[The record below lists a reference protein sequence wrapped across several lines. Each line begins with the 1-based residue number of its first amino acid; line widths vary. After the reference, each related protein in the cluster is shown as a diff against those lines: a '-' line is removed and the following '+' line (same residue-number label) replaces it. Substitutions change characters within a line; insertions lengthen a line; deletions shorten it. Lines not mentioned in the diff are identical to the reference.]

1 MGMLTFREKKEEE
14 NEKNK
19 MNLQEQDFQVLLH
32 PNYLFPHSTSPS
44 FSSAIKKTILDQS
57 ESFSSSCATNISSNF
72 NQSIQLTDYKNDLIH
87 QSLKPPPKDFT
98 SPNLCKS
105 IQKDVTRKYQR
116 SISSKTHSRRNRE
129 NLCISSIEN
138 IIIKTNYND
147 VDYVNSFSRNEEI
160 RNTYLKKL
168 INKNILSQKN
178 KTHNTLFIFDWDDT
192 LLCTSY
198 LSPGGYFN
206 ENKKLNK
213 KEQYKISISEE
224 YVYQILSKSLEK
236 GEVYII
242 TNSGPGWVEFSC
254 NKFYPKVF
262 PLLNVI
268 TIISA
273 RGLYER
279 QYPGDTKLWKLLA
292 FKNIANDFNKELI
305 TNIICVGD
313 NIIEIEAGHTL
324 SEKFNKAYIKTV
336 KFREK
341 SKIEELNKELKL
353 ICQQFNEIYSTVKNL
368 KIRVEKRKKDEFTS

>member
-1 MGMLTFREKKEEE
+1 MGMLGFRENKEEE
-14 NEKNK
+14 NEKTQMK
-19 MNLQEQDFQVLLH
+19 FQEQEFQALFQ

-44 FSSAIKKTILDQS
+44 FPSAVKKTILDQS
-57 ESFSSSCATNISSNF
+57 DSFSSSCATNNSSDF
-72 NQSIQLTDYKNDLIH
+72 NQSIKLKDYKHDLIH
-87 QSLKPPPKDFT
+87 QSLKPPQKDFT
-98 SPNLCKS
+98 PPNLCKS
-105 IQKDVTRKYQR
+105 IQKEVAPKYQR
-116 SISSKTHSRRNRE
+116 SISSKTHSKRNRE
-129 NLCISSIEN
+129 HLCISSIEN
-138 IIIKTNYND
+138 TIIKTNYND
-147 VDYVNSFSRNEEI
+147 VDCVDSFY
-160 RNTYLKKL
+160 RNTHLKRL
-168 INKNILSQKN
+168 LNKNTMISHKN
-178 KTHNTLFIFDWDDT
+178 KAHNTLFIYDWDDT

-213 KEQYKISISEE
+213 KEQYKISMSEE

-262 PLLNVI
+262 SLLNEI
-268 TIISA
+268 AIISA
-273 RGLYER
+273 RGLYEK

-292 FKNIANDFNKELI
+292 FKSIANDFNKELI

-313 NIIEIEAGHTL
+313 SIIEIEAGHTL

-341 SKIEELNKELKL
+341 SKIEELIKELKL
-353 ICQQFNEIYSTVKNL
+353 VCHQFNEIYSTVKNL
-368 KIRVEKRKKDEFTS
+368 KIRVEKRKKDELTL